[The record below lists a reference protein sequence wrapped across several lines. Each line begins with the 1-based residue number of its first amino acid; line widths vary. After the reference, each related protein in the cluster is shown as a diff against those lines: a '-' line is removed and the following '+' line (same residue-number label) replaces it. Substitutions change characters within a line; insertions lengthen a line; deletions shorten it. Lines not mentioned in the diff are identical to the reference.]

1 MNSKFKRALL
11 RPIPYL
17 FSDSTGKLLIK
28 SWSKDLINQIYGKV
42 TDKFLELLLK
52 GMDLAFYLSKG
63 YRKNIK
69 DFEARYVFRTH
80 DQLVGATANFRD
92 GDMRV
97 DEGIQDD
104 WDARITFKN
113 AAALRSFIFSK
124 DQDILNSLLKNE
136 VEVDGNLNYIYKF
149 GFMARDLAYKLGIQ

>member
-1 MNSKFKRALL
+1 MSSKFKRALL

-17 FSDSTGKLLIK
+17 FSDITGRFLIRR
-28 SWSKDLINQIYGKV
+28 WSKDLTNQIYGRV

-63 YRKNIK
+63 YRKNIR
-69 DFEARYVFRTH
+69 DFEARYVFRTLDH
-80 DQLVGATANFRD
+80 LVCVTTNFRD

-97 DEGIQDD
+97 HKEAEDD

-136 VEVDGNLNYIYKF
+136 VEVDGNLNHIYKF
-149 GFMARDLAYKLGIQ
+149 GFMARDLAHKLGIQ

>member
-17 FSDSTGKLLIK
+17 FSDSTGRLLIK
-28 SWSKDLINQIYGKV
+28 RWSKDLTKQIYGRV

-69 DFEARYVFRTH
+69 DFKARYVFRTH

-92 GDMRV
+92 GDMSV
-97 DEGIQDD
+97 HEGAQDD

-149 GFMARDLAYKLGIQ
+149 GFMARDLAHNLGIQ